1 MTELRRVLG
10 PLSLSVYGIGVTIG
24 AGIYALTGEIAGLA
38 GEWAPIAFMT
48 ACIAAVFSAL
58 SYAEL
63 ATRHP
68 ESAGEGAY
76 VAHGLKSRALSII
89 TGYGV
94 ALSGLVSSAAILR
107 GFAGYFTEFAA
118 FPAPLVMLGVLSVL
132 TAAALWG
139 VREAVWAAG
148 LVTLIEVA
156 GLVFVV
162 AAGWPQAVASPAV
175 MTLATAPPM
184 AGFAAAV
191 TLAFFSF
198 VGFEDIVNMAEEA
211 KRPERTLPIAIGAT
225 LGAALVLYGL
235 IAWVAVSAVEPAVLA
250 DSPAPLS
257 RVVEQGF
264 GGRAGQ
270 ALAAIALIAMVN
282 GVLVQ
287 VLMASR
293 VLYGMAKR
301 GAGPGWL
308 AAVHPARR
316 TPHMATLVA
325 AGVVAVLALAAPLA
339 ALAQGTVFVVLVV
352 FTLVNASLIAVKRRG
367 EASDHPYF
375 TAPSWAPW
383 IGLAISLALFV
394 VSVIGLFA

>member
-1 MTELRRVLG
+1 MAKLRRVLG

-38 GEWAPIAFMT
+38 GDWAPVAFLT
-48 ACIAAVFSAL
+48 ACIAAGFSAL

-76 VAHGLKSRALSII
+76 VAHGLRSRFLSIL

-94 ALSGLVSSAAILR
+94 ALSGLISSAAILR

-118 FPAPLVMLGVLSVL
+118 LPAPGVMMGVLAIL
-132 TAAALWG
+132 TLAALWG

-148 LVTLIEVA
+148 IVTVIEVA
-156 GLVFVV
+156 GLIFVV
-162 AAGWPQAVASPAV
+162 VAGLPDALASPALI
-175 MTLATAPPM
+175 TLTTAPPF

-191 TLAFFSF
+191 SLAFFAF

-225 LGAALVLYGL
+225 LGAALILYAL
-235 IAWVAVSAVEPAVLA
+235 IAWVSVSAIGPQSLA
-250 DSPAPLS
+250 DSPAPLA
-257 RVVEQGF
+257 RVAE
-264 GGRAGQ
+264 AGLGPT
-270 ALAAIALIAMVN
+270 AGEVLAGIALIAMVN

-287 VLMASR
+287 ILMASR

-301 GAGPGWL
+301 GAGPTWMT
-308 AAVHPARR
+308 AVHPQRR
-316 TPHMATLVA
+316 TPHVATLIV
-325 AGVVAVLALAAPLA
+325 AGVVAALALAAPLA
-339 ALAQGTVFVVLVV
+339 TLAQGTVFVVLVV
-352 FTLVNASLIAVKRRG
+352 FTLVNAALIAEKRRG
-367 EASDHPYF
+367 EAGDHPHF
-375 TAPSWAPW
+375 TAPFWAPVT
-383 IGLAISLALFV
+383 GLIISVVLFG
-394 VSVIGLFA
+394 VSIIGLFG

>member
-1 MTELRRVLG
+1 M
-10 PLSLSVYGIGVTIG
+10 
-24 AGIYALTGEIAGLA
+24 AL
-38 GEWAPIAFMT
+38 
-48 ACIAAVFSAL
+48 
-58 SYAEL
+58 
-63 ATRHP
+63 
-68 ESAGEGAY
+68 
-76 VAHGLKSRALSII
+76 
-89 TGYGV
+89 

-118 FPAPLVMLGVLSVL
+118 FPAPLVMLGVLTVL

-162 AAGWPQAVASPAV
+162 AAGLPEAMDSPAMIT
-175 MTLATAPPM
+175 MTAAPPM

-191 TLAFFSF
+191 TLAFFAF

-211 KRPERTLPIAIGAT
+211 QRPERTLPIAIGAT

-235 IAWVAVSAVEPAVLA
+235 IAWVSVSAVDPAVLA

-264 GGRAGQ
+264 GDRAGQ
-270 ALAAIALIAMVN
+270 ALAGVALIAMVN

-301 GAGPGWL
+301 GAGPDWL

-316 TPHMATLVA
+316 TPHLATLVA
-325 AGVVAVLALAAPLA
+325 AGVVAALALAAPLA
-339 ALAQGTVFVVLVV
+339 VLAQGTVFVVLVV
-352 FTLVNASLIAVKRRG
+352 FALVNAALIAVKRRG
-367 EASDHPYF
+367 DASDHPHF
-375 TAPSWAPW
+375 TAPVWAPAV
-383 IGLAISLALFV
+383 GLVISLALFV
-394 VSVIGLFA
+394 ISIIGLFA

>member
-1 MTELRRVLG
+1 MAKLRRVLG

-38 GEWAPIAFMT
+38 GDWAPVAFMT
-48 ACIAAVFSAL
+48 ACIAAGFSAL

-76 VAHGLKSRALSII
+76 VAHGLQSQFLSIL

-94 ALSGLVSSAAILR
+94 ALSGLISSAAILR

-118 FPAPLVMLGVLSVL
+118 LPAPLVMMGVLVL
-132 TAAALWG
+132 LTLAALWG

-148 LVTLIEVA
+148 IVTLIEVA

-162 AAGWPQAVASPAV
+162 AAGWPEALASPAV
-175 MTLATAPPM
+175 ITAATAPPFT
-184 AGFAAAV
+184 GFAAAV
-191 TLAFFSF
+191 TLAFFAF

-225 LGAALVLYGL
+225 LGAALILYGL
-235 IAWVAVSAVEPAVLA
+235 IAWVSVSAIGAQSLA
-250 DSPAPLS
+250 DSPAPLA
-257 RVVEQGF
+257 RVAEAGF
-264 GGRAGQ
+264 GSSAGDL
-270 ALAAIALIAMVN
+270 LAGIALIAMVN

-287 VLMASR
+287 ILMASR

-301 GAGPGWL
+301 GAGPVWMT
-308 AAVHPARR
+308 AVHPQRR
-316 TPHMATLVA
+316 TPHVATLIAAGLVA
-325 AGVVAVLALAAPLA
+325 ALALAAPLA
-339 ALAQGTVFVVLVV
+339 ALAQGTVFVILVV
-352 FTLVNASLIAVKRRG
+352 FTLVNAALIAEKRRRQ
-367 EASDHPYF
+367 ASDHPHF
-375 TAPSWAPW
+375 TAPFWAP
-383 IGLAISLALFV
+383 
-394 VSVIGLFA
+394 VIGLVISVGLFVISIFGLIG